1 MLKQPINRK
10 TFEIETERLLLVPI
24 ALEYSKDIF
33 KEFDEEITKYMFPIP
48 AEEIAETMEFINHSI
63 EKNLAWKNIQLVI
76 LDKDTK
82 EFLGCVW
89 LHAVETDVPEI
100 WIRVKKSSHGKKHWF
115 EAVKWLKERADENII
130 FDYIIYPV
138 DQRNISSCKIPQRL
152 WWITDWIMVIK
163 DTPDPKKRLEEI
175 IYKIYS

>member
-63 EKNLAWKNIQLVI
+63 EKNLA
-76 LDKDTK
+76 
-82 EFLGCVW
+82 
-89 LHAVETDVPEI
+89 
-100 WIRVKKSSHGKKHWF
+100 
-115 EAVKWLKERADENII
+115 
-130 FDYIIYPV
+130 
-138 DQRNISSCKIPQRL
+138 
-152 WWITDWIMVIK
+152 
-163 DTPDPKKRLEEI
+163 
-175 IYKIYS
+175 